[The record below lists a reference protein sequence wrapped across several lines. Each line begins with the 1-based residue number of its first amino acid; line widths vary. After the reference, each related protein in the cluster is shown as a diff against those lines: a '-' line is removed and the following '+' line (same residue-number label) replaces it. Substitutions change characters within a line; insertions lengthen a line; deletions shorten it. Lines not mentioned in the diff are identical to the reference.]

1 MDSVTVSI
9 ESLQEFQVQE
19 VSLDGQE
26 TYTKPLSMSE
36 SLAKLAHKIDFT
48 KPEGEE
54 IDGALADEDK
64 DTKKAD
70 VKEESPA
77 VQAVQWPW
85 ESVHSK
91 LRCALT
97 EISVLSDILHI
108 CRWAKDPRYM
118 VLDPVSQEPTQSKQ
132 IIQLLDKKKSLGVAA
147 SVLKS
152 GANRMMR
159 QPLNATT
166 ASPQKSQHQND
177 FHADLLRLRQHWRL
191 KKVGSNILG
200 DLSFRTAGSRFWH
213 NGTFEVTKIT
223 DVDCD
228 ATEKK
233 NVTPLKV
240 TIPSDIEGTSHIQVL
255 IQEGEAEIATA
266 SLSQP
271 SRSRVS
277 ADAHW
282 QERLEAAQT
291 VLFCKEVFAQIARE
305 AVQLRSPVPHIVVG
319 NQIFCTLFPGVR
331 LCLALCHNTSMD
343 SQVGTQSYRTGLK
356 CRYHL
361 GYQIEPLRQ
370 PNHSHALEHSLH
382 QLLRE
387 LHRSNLSGTTPRPI
401 TASLTVSKKRRLAGP
416 QAISRK
422 ELTDSQQGEC
432 LLEKVLKQAKH
443 IVLRKRVADVINQL
457 SSDLQDPVIL
467 VHWSAHT
474 QPLVSTAK
482 IHISTSGYEQMAMIL
497 LQLTVEVD
505 QIRVLC
511 KDGRVIHANYEQQQ
525 LKDLL
530 RCQISQ
536 HQIAC
541 VFSLSKSMNMH
552 VLHYNLHL
560 GVGSASKLGNASSV
574 LISTHHGQRTLAVR
588 SDPLNGIRVQV
599 KGCKNPHD
607 TEQKSNVVTDPK
619 WETIMTD
626 YREVDMDRIPGRTF
640 VNKME
645 LLMAVL
651 AS

>member
-1 MDSVTVSI
+1 MDPVTVSI

-36 SLAKLAHKIDFT
+36 NLAKLAHKIDFT

-54 IDGALADEDK
+54 VESTLADEEK
-64 DTKKAD
+64 DAKKAEI
-70 VKEESPA
+70 KEESA
-77 VQAVQWPW
+77 TVQAVQWPW

-91 LRCALT
+91 LRLALT

-108 CRWAKDPRYM
+108 SRWAKDPRYM
-118 VLDPVSQEPTQSKQ
+118 VLDPVSQEQTQSKQ
-132 IIQLLDKKKSLGVAA
+132 IIQLLDKKKSLAAAA
-147 SVLKS
+147 SVLQN
-152 GANRMMR
+152 GAKRMMR
-159 QPLNATT
+159 QPPAGTT
-166 ASPQKSQHQND
+166 SSPQKPQHPND

-191 KKVGSNILG
+191 KKVGANILG

-213 NGTFEVTKIT
+213 SGTFEVTKTT
-223 DVDCD
+223 DMDSE
-228 ATEKK
+228 AAEKK
-233 NVTPLKV
+233 NQTPLKV

-255 IQEGEAEIATA
+255 IQEGEADIATA
-266 SLSQP
+266 FLPQP

-277 ADAHW
+277 PDAHW

-305 AVQLRSPVPHIVVG
+305 AVQLKSPVPHIVVG
-319 NQIFCTLFPGVR
+319 NQIFCTLFPGVQ
-331 LCLALCHNTSMD
+331 LCLTLCHNTSTD
-343 SQVGTQSYRTGLK
+343 SQT
-356 CRYHL
+356 
-361 GYQIEPLRQ
+361 EPVKQ

-387 LHRSNLSGTTPRPI
+387 LHRSNMGGATPRPI
-401 TASLTVSKKRRLAGP
+401 TSALTVSKKRRLAGP

-443 IVLRKRVADVINQL
+443 IVLRKRVADVITQL
-457 SSDLQDPVIL
+457 SCDLQDPIIL
-467 VHWSAHT
+467 VHWSAHS
-474 QPLVSTAK
+474 QPLVCTAK
-482 IHISTSGYEQMAMIL
+482 VHISTSGYEQIATTL

-511 KDGRVIHANYEQQQ
+511 KDGRVIHANHEEQQ
-525 LKDLL
+525 LKDLIQ
-530 RCQISQ
+530 CQISQ
-536 HQIAC
+536 HQISSML
-541 VFSLSKSMNMH
+541 SLSKSMSMH
-552 VLHYNLHL
+552 ILHYNFQL

-574 LISTHHGQRTLAVR
+574 LVSTHHGQRMVAVR
-588 SDPLNGIRVQV
+588 SDPLNGITVLV

-607 TEQKSNVVTDPK
+607 TEHKSNVVTDPK

-626 YREVDMDRIPGRTF
+626 YREVDLERIPGRSF